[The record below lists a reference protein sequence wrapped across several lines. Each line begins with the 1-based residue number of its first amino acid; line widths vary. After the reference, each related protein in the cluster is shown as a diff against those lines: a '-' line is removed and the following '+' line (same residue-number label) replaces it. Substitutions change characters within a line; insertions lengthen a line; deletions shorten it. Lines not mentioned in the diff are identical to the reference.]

1 MTWFSFT
8 KNSSTTNPTRTK
20 VKSEK
25 RRMQTKLKKI
35 FDSVLGNNRTSYWQG
50 TLFII
55 MMSDDNM
62 KQHMEIINVI
72 WEDNYCAMNLME

>member
-1 MTWFSFT
+1 
-8 KNSSTTNPTRTK
+8 
-20 VKSEK
+20 
-25 RRMQTKLKKI
+25 MQTKLKKI

-62 KQHMEIINVI
+62 K
-72 WEDNYCAMNLME
+72 